1 MSDTAISQQDQAVRS
16 GLRERKKRLL
26 QEAIEQA
33 ALKLFL
39 QRGYEQTSI
48 QDIAEAV
55 MISPRTFF
63 RYFPSKEEVLLG
75 PTRAVMRAGLEHLR
89 TLPLPRVQS
98 ENEAVRTALRAVLL
112 YIAQLYQHQRRSFLL
127 RYQIAR
133 QVPSVAAFYLYALLE
148 AEMAFYDLLQ
158 ERAGEAYECGRLRLL
173 VATHVAALRVALE
186 RWLDE
191 GAEGDLQALVTSYL
205 EALH

>member
-1 MSDTAISQQDQAVRS
+1 MSDTAISEQDQAGRP

-75 PTRAVMRAGLEHLR
+75 PTRAVMRAGLEYLR
-89 TLPLPRVQS
+89 TLPKGQS
-98 ENEAVRTALRAVLL
+98 EDEATSMALRAAMLH
-112 YIAQLYQHQRRSFLL
+112 IAHLYQQQRHSFLL

-133 QVPSVAAFYLYALLE
+133 QIPSVAAFYLYALLE
-148 AEMAFYDLLQ
+148 AETAFCDLLQ
-158 ERAGEAYECGRLRLL
+158 ERAGGAREYGQLRLL
-173 VATHVAALRVALE
+173 VATHVVALRVALE

-205 EALH
+205 EELH

>member
-1 MSDTAISQQDQAVRS
+1 MSDTAISQQDQVGQP

-48 QDIAEAV
+48 QDIAETV

-75 PTRAVMRAGLEHLR
+75 PTRTVMRAGLEHLR
-89 TLPLPRVQS
+89 TLPKAQP
-98 ENEAVRTALRAVLL
+98 EDEAARTALRSAVLH
-112 YIAQLYQHQRRSFLL
+112 IAHLYQQQRYSFLL

-148 AEMAFYDLLQ
+148 AETAFCHLLQ
-158 ERAGEAYECGRLRLL
+158 ERVGGACEYSQLRLL
-173 VATHVAALRVALE
+173 VATHVAILRVALE
-186 RWLDE
+186 QWLDG
-191 GAEGDLQALVTSYL
+191 GAQGDLQALLLNYL

>member
-1 MSDTAISQQDQAVRS
+1 MSDTAISQQNQLGQP

-75 PTRAVMRAGLEHLR
+75 PTRTVMRAGLEYLR
-89 TLPLPRVQS
+89 TLPKVQS
-98 ENEAVRTALRAVLL
+98 EDEAARMALRAAVLH
-112 YIAQLYQHQRRSFLL
+112 IAHLYQQQRYSFLL

-148 AEMAFYDLLQ
+148 AETAFCDLLQ
-158 ERAGEAYECGRLRLL
+158 ERAGGAYEYGQLRLL
-173 VATHVAALRVALE
+173 VATHVAILRVALE
-186 RWLDE
+186 QWLD
-191 GAEGDLQALVTSYL
+191 GDVQDDLQTLLLNYL
-205 EALH
+205 GALH